1 MARLRPE
8 LNMSRGRVGPGGYRL
23 WASLSGQ
30 YDARSM
36 PLRRSDGTI
45 PSRGEKGKARS
56 ILNRLRLRYPEIG
69 TALDYQSPFQ
79 LLVVTVLSA
88 QTTDENVNKVAPVL
102 FERYSSVGDL
112 AEADPEEVEKI
123 VYSTGFYRQ
132 KTKSIIKL
140 AQAIEEMFDG
150 EVPMAMDE
158 LVKLPGVGR
167 KTASVLLA
175 EAWDVPAIAVDTHV
189 RRVTRRLGLTAQAD
203 PVKIEKDLM
212 AVFPKS
218 EWSGVSMRI
227 IQFGRDICDARRPLC
242 GRCELFSLCEFPDRF
257 MFAGKTPRRS

>member
-1 MARLRPE
+1 
-8 LNMSRGRVGPGGYRL
+8 
-23 WASLSGQ
+23 
-30 YDARSM
+30 M
-36 PLRRSDGTI
+36 PLPRADGTV
-45 PSRGEKGKARS
+45 PTRGEKGKART
-56 ILNRLRLRYPEIG
+56 ILNRLRRRYPEIG
-69 TALDYQSPFQ
+69 TALDYESPYQ

-88 QTTDENVNKVAPVL
+88 QTTDENVNKVAPIL
-102 FERYSSVGDL
+102 FERYPLVGDL
-112 AEADPEEVEKI
+112 AEADPEEVEEI

-132 KTKSIIKL
+132 KTRSIIKL
-140 AQAIEEMFDG
+140 AQAIEEMFKG
-150 EVPMAMDE
+150 EVPMEMDE

-212 AVFPKS
+212 AVFPKK

-242 GRCELFSLCEFPDRF
+242 GRCELFGLCEFSERF
-257 MFAGKTPRRS
+257 LFAAKTPPQT